1 MTRERYAGIL
11 NTVRHNILDA
21 SPLFTAAIGAAGAVV
36 FTRSVED
43 AAAAAVIAVLVM
55 TSTTVTSSLARMW
68 GVGKN
73 ACFLVFFTTAATVV
87 AACGL
92 FTAHVLPLE
101 WNRIG
106 ACCPLFTAG
115 SLAAH
120 VSRMRSDTLACDA
133 AAAASCSAGYGISLI
148 LIALLRA
155 AFGSDYAESPSCALI
170 LAGVIAA
177 VYGGCVRRLNEYI
190 KARAVKRAAVSAAS
204 AESLGID
211 DADDSENA
219 DVVEVVEIE
228 AAENTA
234 GACDGGG
241 DTNDGND

>member
-1 MTRERYAGIL
+1 M
-11 NTVRHNILDA
+11 NTVRNNILDA

-36 FTRSVED
+36 FTRSVAD

-55 TSTTVTSSLARMW
+55 TSASVMSSLARMW
-68 GVGKN
+68 GVGKD
-73 ACFLVFFTTAATVV
+73 ACFLVFFTTAAAVV

-92 FTAHVLPLE
+92 FTARFLPLE

-120 VSRMRSDTLACDA
+120 VSRMRNDTLAEDA
-133 AAAASCSAGYGISLI
+133 AAAASYSAGYGISLI

-170 LAGVIAA
+170 LAGVVAA
-177 VYGGCVRRLNEYI
+177 VYGVCVRRLNEYI
-190 KARAVKRAAVSAAS
+190 KARAEKRAAVR
-204 AESLGID
+204 E
-211 DADDSENA
+211 DSEEAKNIDEDA
-219 DVVEVVEIE
+219 DVVDVVEIE

-234 GACDGGG
+234 GAGDGGG
-241 DTNDGND
+241 NGND

>member
-1 MTRERYAGIL
+1 M

-21 SPLFTAAIGAAGAVV
+21 SPLFTAAIGAASAVV
-36 FTRSVED
+36 FTRSVAD

-55 TSTTVTSSLARMW
+55 TSASVMSSLARMW
-68 GVGKN
+68 GIGKN
-73 ACFLVFFTTAATVV
+73 ACFLVFFTTAAAVV

-120 VSRMRSDTLACDA
+120 VSRMRNDTLACDA
-133 AAAASCSAGYGISLI
+133 AAAASYSAGYGISLI
-148 LIALLRA
+148 VIALLRA

-177 VYGGCVRRLNEYI
+177 VYGVCMRRLNEYI
-190 KARAVKRAAVSAAS
+190 KARAERRAVEREVS
-204 AESLGID
+204 AESEDIEN
-211 DADDSENA
+211 ADNSENA
-219 DVVEVVEIE
+219 DAVDAVEIE

-234 GACDGGG
+234 GAGDGGG
-241 DTNDGND
+241 NGND